1 MDFSEVSRLF
11 KEDLSKVE
19 SAIKNNYKS
28 DIPLIPGIGNH
39 LMNGGGKRIRPL
51 LVLISSKLF
60 DAEINERVI
69 RHCCVVEF
77 IHAATLLH
85 DDVVD
90 ATTVRRGHQTVN
102 SKWGSDA
109 SILIGDY
116 FLSRAILLLANH
128 CEPKIIQ
135 AISRSAKILVE
146 GGILEFTHARRLDV
160 TEDLLMDIMYRKT
173 ASIISVSC
181 QLGALLASADAE
193 IEKALISFGD
203 DFGIAFQLVDDVMDY
218 DGNEELLGKPAG
230 NDFKEGHVTLPL
242 LHLYKNSNRSLK
254 REIEEFIKNEHL
266 TSKELEYIV
275 ERLREGK
282 AIEYTLDKA
291 RFHLERAK
299 TTLKNVK
306 SFSPKYMEAMLAVAD
321 YIIERHTATKA

>member
-1 MDFSEVSRLF
+1 MDFSEVSKLF
-11 KEDLSKVE
+11 KEDLAKVE
-19 SAIKNNYKS
+19 TAIKNNYKS
-28 DIPLIPGIGNH
+28 DLPLIPGIGDY

-60 DAEINERVI
+60 DIAVDERVI

-90 ATTVRRGHQTVN
+90 ATTVRRGNQTVN

-109 SILIGDY
+109 SILVGDY
-116 FLSRAILLLANH
+116 FLSRAILLLAND

-135 AISRSAKILVE
+135 AVANSARVLVE
-146 GGILEFTHARRLDV
+146 GGILEFTNARKLNV
-160 TEDLLMDIMYRKT
+160 TEETLMEIVYRKT

-181 QLGALLASADAE
+181 QLGALLALADTE
-193 IEKALISFGD
+193 SEKALISFGN

-218 DGNEELLGKPAG
+218 DGNEEMLGKPAG

-242 LHLYKNSNRSLK
+242 LYLYKNSNRALK

-275 ERLREGK
+275 EKLREGK
-282 AIEYTLDKA
+282 AIEYTLEKA

-299 TTLKNVK
+299 KTLKSIK
-306 SFSPKYMEAMLAVAD
+306 SVSPKYLEAMLAVTD

>member
-11 KEDLSKVE
+11 KADLAKVE
-19 SAIKNNYKS
+19 SAIKDNYKS
-28 DIPLIPGIGNH
+28 DIPLIPGIGGY

-60 DAEINERVI
+60 DAEVDERII

-90 ATTVRRGHQTVN
+90 ATTVRRGHQSVN

-116 FLSRAILLLANH
+116 FLSRAILLLADY
-128 CEPKIIQ
+128 CEPRIIQ
-135 AISRSAKILVE
+135 SVARAAKILVE
-146 GGILEFTHARRLDV
+146 GGILEFTNARKLDV
-160 TEDLLMDIMYRKT
+160 TEELLMDIVYRKT
-173 ASIISVSC
+173 ASIISLSC
-181 QLGALLASADAE
+181 QLGALLASADAST
-193 IEKALISFGD
+193 EKALVSFGD

-230 NDFKEGHVTLPL
+230 NDFKEGHITLPL
-242 LHLYKNSNRSLK
+242 LHLYKNSNRTLK
-254 REIEEFIKNEHL
+254 KEIEEFIKNEHL
-266 TSKELEYIV
+266 SSKELEYVV

-291 RFHLERAK
+291 RFHLDRAK
-299 TTLKNVK
+299 TTLKNTK
-306 SFSPKYMEAMLAVAD
+306 PLSPKYVEALIAVVD
-321 YIIERHTATKA
+321 YTIERHTATKA

>member
-11 KEDLSKVE
+11 KEDLAKVE
-19 SAIKNNYKS
+19 SAIKDNYKS
-28 DIPLIPGIGNH
+28 DIPLIPGIGGY

-60 DAEINERVI
+60 DAEVDARII

-90 ATTVRRGHQTVN
+90 ATTVRRGHQSVN

-116 FLSRAILLLANH
+116 FLSRAILLLADY
-128 CEPKIIQ
+128 CEPRIIQ
-135 AISRSAKILVE
+135 AIAKAAKTLVE
-146 GGILEFTHARRLDV
+146 GGILEFTNARKLNV
-160 TEDLLMDIMYRKT
+160 TEELLMDIVYRKT

-181 QLGALLASADAE
+181 QLGALLADADADT
-193 IEKALISFGD
+193 EKALVSFGD

-230 NDFKEGHVTLPL
+230 NDFKEGHITLPL
-242 LHLYKNSNRSLK
+242 LHLYKHSNRTLK
-254 REIEEFIKNEHL
+254 KEIEEFIKNEHL
-266 TSKELEYIV
+266 SSKELEYVV

-291 RFHLERAK
+291 RFHLDRAK
-299 TTLKNVK
+299 TTLKNTK
-306 SFSPKYMEAMLAVAD
+306 SLSPKYVEALIAVAD
-321 YIIERHTATKA
+321 YTIERHTATKA